1 MARAPSSWTPSL
13 AMVLLVVAA
22 AAVVASSEAA
32 RVPAA
37 VGNWTGEELRGA
49 AARRGGRRSRRRA
62 FENGLGRTPQMG
74 WNSWNHFGCGINENL
89 IKQTADALVNTGLA
103 KLGYEYVNIDDCWAE
118 SDRDYQVNRIKT
130 RTCSQKMP
138 GSLDH
143 EEQDVKTFSSWG
155 IDYLKY
161 DNCNDAGRS
170 VMERYTKM
178 SNAMKTYGKGIF
190 FSLCEWGRQNPAT
203 WAGGMGNS
211 WRTTD
216 DIADNWGSMTSR
228 ADQNDRWA
236 SYAGPGGWND
246 PDMLEVGNGGM
257 SEAEYRSHFSIWAL
271 AKAPLLIGCD
281 VRAMSQ
287 QTMGILS
294 NSEVIAVNQG
304 KRQASPF
311 RVPITTTSFT
321 AFRCLGWA
329 AQQQQEGRGSLEPA
343 GIPGNHHRTVVEHRA
358 RFFHCCHCSRSM
370 GALVVLGS
378 RPAISFGATSR
389 LQDVCLDAE
398 LAQKTRADC
407 SMARGMQPFGQDS
420 GKKSMQCRQGF
431 QEKEIRYHLVIQDM
445 NSLGAQG
452 KKVQSS
458 NGLEVWA
465 GPLSNNRKAVVLWNR
480 QGYQATITAQW
491 SSIGLAS
498 STAVTARDL
507 WAHSSFS
514 AQGQLSASVPPH
526 DCKMYVLTPN

>member
-22 AAVVASSEAA
+22 AAVAVSSEAA

-118 SDRDYQVNRIKT
+118 SDRDYQGSFVANRQTFPSGIKALADYVHAKGLKLGIYSDAGT

-294 NSEVIAVNQG
+294 NSEVIAVNQ
-304 KRQASPF
+304 
-311 RVPITTTSFT
+311 
-321 AFRCLGWA
+321 
-329 AQQQQEGRGSLEPA
+329 
-343 GIPGNHHRTVVEHRA
+343 
-358 RFFHCCHCSRSM
+358 
-370 GALVVLGS
+370 
-378 RPAISFGATSR
+378 
-389 LQDVCLDAE
+389 D
-398 LAQKTRADC
+398 
-407 SMARGMQPFGQDS
+407 
-420 GKKSMQCRQGF
+420 
-431 QEKEIRYHLVIQDM
+431 
-445 NSLGAQG
+445 SLGVQG

-491 SSIGLAS
+491 SSIGLPS

>member
-1 MARAPSSWTPSL
+1 MARGPSTPSL
-13 AMVLLVVAA
+13 LLALLVAA
-22 AAVVASSEAA
+22 AAVAASEA
-32 RVPAA
+32 
-37 VGNWTGEELRGA
+37 RG
-49 AARRGGRRSRRRA
+49 RHGRGYVWRSRSRSRRRT

-74 WNSWNHFGCGINENL
+74 WNSWNHFGCGINEDL

-118 SDRDYQVNRIKT
+118 SDRDYQGNFVANRQTFPSGIKALADYVHAKGLKLGIYSDAGT
-130 RTCSQKMP
+130 RTCSKKMP

-178 SNAMKTYGKGIF
+178 SNAMKTYGKNIF
-190 FSLCEWGRQNPAT
+190 FSLCEWGRENPAT
-203 WAGGMGNS
+203 WAGSMGNS

-257 SEAEYRSHFSIWAL
+257 SEVEYRSHFSIWAL

-281 VRAMSQ
+281 VRSMSQ
-287 QTMGILS
+287 QTKDILT
-294 NSEVIAVNQG
+294 NWEVIAVNQ
-304 KRQASPF
+304 
-311 RVPITTTSFT
+311 
-321 AFRCLGWA
+321 
-329 AQQQQEGRGSLEPA
+329 
-343 GIPGNHHRTVVEHRA
+343 
-358 RFFHCCHCSRSM
+358 
-370 GALVVLGS
+370 
-378 RPAISFGATSR
+378 
-389 LQDVCLDAE
+389 D
-398 LAQKTRADC
+398 
-407 SMARGMQPFGQDS
+407 
-420 GKKSMQCRQGF
+420 
-431 QEKEIRYHLVIQDM
+431 
-445 NSLGAQG
+445 SLGVQG
-452 KKVQSS
+452 KKVQSN

-465 GPLSNNRKAVVLWNR
+465 GPLNNNRKAVVLWNR

-514 AQGQLSASVPPH
+514 AQGQLSASVAPH
-526 DCKMYVLTPN
+526 DCKMYVLTPK